1 MIFIIIVCSHCREG
15 HTQSYDYQRFLGLKP
30 SCSVLLWRIL
40 SLSFK
45 SAPAFLSSAPCH
57 PTPKINSSPWTME
70 DGWPSCSFSWLKS
83 FPLCWESIHVKLCFW
98 ALASESSPMHWNR
111 SLVMAELSSSF
122 LAAFHR
128 PRRCL
133 VHSCISGLRWRMASR
148 VELAVD
154 VAASVYMWIFTCNHH
169 NHESCHSSRAW
180 PLGPSYTACGYTILI
195 LQLWRLRFKGKE
207 WLKQS
212 HGVPSHRGDFNL
224 GLFDSRAQAGSSI
237 RQQLMKSLPCARR
250 LVMWV
255 RKRPAARSIHSVG
268 GDRQLINIMSQS
280 IMQSVS
286 RTDALGR
293 MSWVE

>member
-1 MIFIIIVCSHCREG
+1 MASSAFWAWSP
-15 HTQSYDYQRFLGLKP
+15 L
-30 SCSVLLWRIL
+30 VLLWRIL

-70 DGWPSCSFSWLKS
+70 DGWPLCSFNWLKS
-83 FPLCWESIHVKLCFW
+83 FPLCCESIHVKLFLSAGLRIQPH
-98 ALASESSPMHWNR
+98 ALESQPCDGR
-111 SLVMAELSSSF
+111 AFLF

-133 VHSCISGLRWRMASR
+133 VHSCISGLRWRIASWGD
-148 VELAVD
+148 LAVD
-154 VAASVYMWIFTCNHH
+154 VAASVCMWILTCNHH

-180 PLGPSYTACGYTILI
+180 PPGPYYTTCVADNTILI
-195 LQLWRLRFKGKE
+195 LQLWRLRFRGKE

-212 HGVPSHRGDFNL
+212 HGVSSHRGDFNL
-224 GLFDSRAQAGSSI
+224 GLLDSRAQAGSSI

-255 RKRPAARSIHSVG
+255 RKRSAARSIHSVEEI
-268 GDRQLINIMSQS
+268 DN
-280 IMQSVS
+280 
-286 RTDALGR
+286 
-293 MSWVE
+293 W